1 MRLQLIS
8 VGVVLVMSWSPM
20 VSGQTGQ
27 TIPEML
33 AAGGS
38 WAGPPGPSGV
48 LPGAMAGVLNRTD
61 TLVRGIVGEPHP
73 SYLSEDQREVFTD
86 YPILSP
92 TVLYQETLALSDRPG
107 IVKGITVAVRGG
119 SIVVNGIPFTAKYD
133 RQPQLKPGTEYLF
146 LLRRDKEK
154 YRVVGDYPGVFGT
167 TDGRFGPLFEPSTFA
182 QEYVDLGIDAAAER
196 MVAFLHS
203 KSRTR

>member
-8 VGVVLVMSWSPM
+8 VGVVLVMLWSPTI
-20 VSGQTGQ
+20 SGQTGQ
-27 TIPEML
+27 TIPEMV
-33 AAGGS
+33 AAGGG
-38 WAGPPGPSGV
+38 WGGPSVPSGV
-48 LPGAMAGVLNRTD
+48 RPGMMAGVLNRTD

-107 IVKGITVAVRGG
+107 IVKGIAVAVRGG
-119 SIVVNGIPFTAKYD
+119 SILVNGIPFTAKYD
-133 RQPQLKPGTEYLF
+133 GQPQLKPGTEYLF
-146 LLRRDKEK
+146 LLRKDKEK
-154 YRVVGDYPGVFGT
+154 YRVVGDYYGIFGT
-167 TDGRFGPLFEPSTFA
+167 VDGRFGPLFRPSEFA

-196 MVAFLHS
+196 MVALLHS
-203 KSRTR
+203 KNRVR